1 MQHASGDEEVV
12 LGRSGAASRR
22 QDPLGSRLSVS
33 SDARRHS
40 NPATSPAR
48 PRRPAALSSKRDAPP
63 VNWEAG
69 TVVALGL
76 PVEATTLVEF
86 VATWNGAVDRTGRMT
101 EEVEVLVTVVVLLVE
116 DACWAALTADED
128 AWAAEE
134 LEMMAAH
141 VLGSRPLGQQLPL
154 VKQKEPLGQAHELL
168 QQVWPM
174 DGL

>member
-1 MQHASGDEEVV
+1 
-12 LGRSGAASRR
+12 
-22 QDPLGSRLSVS
+22 
-33 SDARRHS
+33 
-40 NPATSPAR
+40 
-48 PRRPAALSSKRDAPP
+48 

-76 PVEATTLVEF
+76 PVEATTLVEL

-101 EEVEVLVTVVVLLVE
+101 DEVEVLVTVVVLLVE
-116 DACWAALTADED
+116 DGCWAALTADED

-134 LEMMAAH
+134 LEMMAAQ
-141 VLGSRPLGQQLPL
+141 VLGSRPLGQQLLL
-154 VKQKEPLGQAHELL
+154 VRQNEPLGQAHELL